1 MTVKGTTVSYWTR
14 SYFRRKKSKEKSWR
28 VGAQPEKI
36 FLQKVRNSLGKNLT
50 LLDIGCGDGSTV
62 KSIANRVRE
71 AYGVDAAPRLL
82 EIARKGAPPN
92 VHFKKADARRLPFPS
107 QYFDRVICQ
116 RGPATENKEFARE
129 MARVLKRGGKYIGI
143 HIGERDK
150 ENIKRIFKRGQL
162 YRSFVRKKSEAGRQI
177 ALLKELGFR
186 TARAEELNPT
196 EYFATLRDLIARMKR
211 VPMIPHFNRTSD
223 KYFLGRVQKEL
234 TDEHGIRT
242 NSHRVIISAAK

>member
-1 MTVKGTTVSYWTR
+1 MRGTTPSYWTK
-14 SYFRRKKSKEKSWR
+14 SYFHRRKSKEKSWR
-28 VGAQPEKI
+28 VGAEPEKI
-36 FLQKVRNSLGKNLT
+36 FLQKVRNSLGKKLT

-62 KSIANRVRE
+62 KSIANKVRE
-71 AYGVDAAPRLL
+71 AYGVDNAPKLV

-92 VHFKKADARRLPFPS
+92 VHFRTADARRLPFPS

-116 RGPATENKEFARE
+116 RGPATENKEFVRE

-162 YRSFVRKKSEAGRQI
+162 YRSLVTKESEAGRQLS
-177 ALLKELGFR
+177 LLRELGFR
-186 TARAEELNPT
+186 SARAEELNPT
-196 EYFATLRDLIARMKR
+196 EYFAALRDLIARMER
-211 VPMIPHFNRTSD
+211 VPMIPHFNSVSD
-223 KYFLGRVQKEL
+223 IRFLDRVRKEL

-242 NSHRVIISAAK
+242 NSHRVIISATR